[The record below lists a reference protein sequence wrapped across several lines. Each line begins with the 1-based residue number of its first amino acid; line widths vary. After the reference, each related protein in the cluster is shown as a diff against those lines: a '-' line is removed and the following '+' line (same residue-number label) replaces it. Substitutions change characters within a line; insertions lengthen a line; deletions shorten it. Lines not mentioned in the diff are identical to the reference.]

1 LYNHLVD
8 RYVQSNQDSAEE
20 IATAISRGDSQAEA
34 LLVERYYRIVL
45 YILKKRVQ
53 DENQA
58 RDLCQE
64 TFRITLERLRAEPL
78 AEPDKLP
85 AFLHSVAIK
94 LCIAD
99 GRKAARRQTYTDSDF
114 IEQFADQN
122 SDQFTQLD
130 RERAA
135 AAVRALLDEL
145 ENERDQRILK
155 RYYIDEL
162 DKQIICDELSLSHRH
177 FDKVISRARTRFKEL
192 IETRGQIS

>member
-1 LYNHLVD
+1 M
-8 RYVQSNQDSAEE
+8 QSNQDSAEE
-20 IATAISRGDSQAEA
+20 IATAISRGDSQAET

-64 TFRITLERLRAEPL
+64 TFRITLERLRSEPL
-78 AEPDKLP
+78 SEPDKLP
-85 AFLHSVAIK
+85 AFLHSVATK

-99 GRKAARRQTYTDSDF
+99 SRKAARRHTYTDSDF
-114 IEQFADQN
+114 IDQFADQN
-122 SDQFTQLD
+122 ADQFTQLD

-145 ENERDQRILK
+145 DNERDQRILR

>member
-1 LYNHLVD
+1 M
-8 RYVQSNQDSAEE
+8 QSSLDSAEE
-20 IATAISRGDSQAEA
+20 IATAIHCGDSQAEA

-45 YILKKRVQ
+45 YILKKRVA
-53 DENQA
+53 DEQLA

-64 TFRITLERLRAEPL
+64 TFRVTLERLRSERL
-78 AEPDKLP
+78 AEPEKLP
-85 AFLHSVAIK
+85 AFLHSVAIN

-99 GRKAARRQTYTDSDF
+99 GRKAARRQTYADSDL
-114 IEQFADQN
+114 IDQVADQN
-122 SDQFTQLD
+122 ADQFTQLD

-135 AAVRALLDEL
+135 VAVRALLDEL
-145 ENERDQRILK
+145 DNERDQRILK